1 MCCSIIKLDY
11 QNHTNLHYIQNILT
25 FIYPQIHQV
34 PMTDIVIIDYGL
46 GNLRSVTR
54 GLEHAG
60 ADVTISSDP
69 AAMHRADAVVLPGVG
84 AFQDAMQNLAPL
96 KAEVLEVAASG
107 KPMLG
112 ICLGMQMLLTR
123 SEEGGLADG
132 LDLVPGNVVRFPSSA
147 GKVPHMGW
155 NSLNI
160 NNDPTLFRDIPPGTY
175 VYFVHSYYA
184 DCAPEYVLASC
195 GYGIEFAAAVVNTA
209 GNVMGTQFHPEKSGD
224 LGLKMLEN
232 FVGMC

>member
-1 MCCSIIKLDY
+1 
-11 QNHTNLHYIQNILT
+11 
-25 FIYPQIHQV
+25 
-34 PMTDIVIIDYGL
+34 MTDIVIIDYGL

-60 ADVTISSDP
+60 AEVTISSDP

-84 AFQDAMQNLAPL
+84 AFQDAMLNLAPL
-96 KAEVLEVAASG
+96 TSDVLDVAATG

-123 SEEGGLADG
+123 SEEGGMTDG
-132 LDLVPGNVVRFPSSA
+132 LGMVPGNVVRFPSSV

-160 NNDPTLFRDIPPGTY
+160 KSDHPLFRNIPRDTY
-175 VYFVHSYYA
+175 VYFVHSYFA

-195 GYGIEFAAAVVNTA
+195 GYGIEFAAAVVNKA
-209 GNVMGTQFHPEKSGD
+209 GNVMGTQFHPEKSGEQ
-224 LGLKMLEN
+224 GLKMLEN